1 MALNSNFNLF
11 AVDSVNANAD
21 ETIDFEAPVKKIK
34 VSEEGFLLKADD
46 DTAVELLPGITYEF
60 PNRYGYPSELTFT
73 NGGAAAS
80 PLSIF
85 VEEFGDD
92 IADEYYDIAE

>member
-11 AVDSVNANAD
+11 MVDSIDSLAD
-21 ETIDFEAPVKKIK
+21 ETVDFEKPVKKIK

-46 DTAVELLPGITYEF
+46 ATTVELLPGITYEF

-73 NGGAAAS
+73 NGGNAAS
-80 PLSIF
+80 QLSIF

-92 IADEYYDIAE
+92 IANEYYDVTE